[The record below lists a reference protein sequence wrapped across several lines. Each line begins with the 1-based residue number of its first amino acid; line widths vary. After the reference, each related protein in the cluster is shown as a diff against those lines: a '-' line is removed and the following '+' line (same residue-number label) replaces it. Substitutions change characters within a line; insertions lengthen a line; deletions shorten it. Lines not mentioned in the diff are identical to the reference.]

1 MKEII
6 FKNLKIQQDIDFGK
20 LTTMKISGK
29 AHFFTVVKN
38 IEDFKNAIKFSE
50 KNNLPIFILGGGSNT
65 IVKNQNFA
73 GIVIKNE
80 IKGVEK
86 VFENDENVEF
96 CI

>member
-6 FKNLKIQQDIDFGK
+6 FENLKIQQNIDFGK

-65 IVKNQNFA
+65 IVKDQNFA
-73 GIVIKNE
+73 GIVIKN
-80 IKGVEK
+80 
-86 VFENDENVEF
+86 
-96 CI
+96 